1 MIQEREGHSLCN
13 ICGNRRHDGNAPN
26 RHESLRFCESVKA
39 FFKIASSYWKTRE
52 SIQGWVQFILI
63 LLFTATTVVLSK
75 MFNDWYKEFWD
86 NVQNYNIEGFY
97 KGLYWFLFLATIHV
111 CNSTYKSY
119 FISALSM
126 RWRKWLTLQ
135 YTTSYLNK
143 NTYYKLQ
150 LTEQGT
156 DNPDQRIAEDLDS
169 FVSLTIVIIVSLLR
183 SIAMIVTF
191 SIILWGLSKRI
202 DNISFAGYTFSLPD
216 GYLFYL
222 VLIYSVF
229 GTVLTFIIGKPLPLL
244 HFRQQRF
251 EADYR
256 YTLIRLRENSEA
268 IALYKG
274 EKEEKKRL
282 NEYFSDIV
290 KNYIYIIKRTKL
302 VDFFTLGYAQLA
314 VIFPILIS
322 APLYFTKMITI
333 GSIMQINSAFGQV
346 YDSLSILMN
355 LFSRL
360 ATWKSVIDRLALFE
374 KSVNK
379 TLQLPKPD
387 IVYHGEDIKI
397 ENLSITKPNGTLL
410 INNLSLFLKPGDRLL
425 IKGPNGIGKSTLL
438 RTIVG
443 IWPYCSGQIKFPKEK
458 KIMFLSQKPYMPI
471 GTLAQVICY
480 PSSVANDNSYLE
492 KMLEKVGLEYLAP
505 NLNIEDQWSM
515 ILSLG
520 EQQRIALLRVV
531 VNRPDVVFMDEVTSA
546 IDESN
551 EIHLYEMLKNELPE
565 SIIISIGHRTTL
577 EKQHTKILVF
587 STDVKEVK
595 TLD

>member
-1 MIQEREGHSLCN
+1 MIQEREEHSVCN

-97 KGLYWFLFLATIHV
+97 KGLYWFFFLATIHV

-150 LTEQGT
+150 LTEQET
-156 DNPDQRIAEDLDS
+156 DNPDQRIAEDLES

-256 YTLIRLRENSEA
+256 YALIRLRENSEA

-355 LFSRL
+355 LFPRL

-374 KSVNK
+374 KSINK

-387 IVYHGEDIKI
+387 IVYYGD
-397 ENLSITKPNGTLL
+397 GTPL

-425 IKGPNGIGKSTLL
+425 IKGVSGIGKSTLL

-443 IWPYCSGQIKFPKEK
+443 IWPYCNGQIKFPKEK
-458 KIMFLSQKPYMPI
+458 KVMFLSQKPYMPI

-492 KMLEKVGLEYLAP
+492 KMLEKVGLAYLIP
-505 NLNIEDQWSM
+505 N
-515 ILSLG
+515 
-520 EQQRIALLRVV
+520 LLRVI
-531 VNRPDVVFMDEVTSA
+531 VNKPDVVFMDEVTSA

-551 EIHLYEMLKNELPE
+551 EFYLYEMLKNELPE

-577 EKQHTKILVF
+577 EKQHTKILDF

>member
-1 MIQEREGHSLCN
+1 MKQDRKESSLFN
-13 ICGNRRHDGNAPN
+13 ICGNRRHDGKNPEKN
-26 RHESLRFCESVKA
+26 ETLPLLGTIRA
-39 FFKIASSYWKTRE
+39 FLKIVFSYWKTHD
-52 SIQGWVQFILI
+52 SILAWVQFILI

-86 NVQNYNIEGFY
+86 NVQNYNIDGFY

-111 CNSTYKSY
+111 CNSAYKSY
-119 FISALSM
+119 IISALSI
-126 RWRKWLTLQ
+126 RWRKWLTLR
-135 YTTSYLNK
+135 YTTSYLDK

-229 GTVLTFIIGKPLPLL
+229 GTVMTFIIGKPLPLL
-244 HFRQQRF
+244 HFRKQRF
-251 EADYR
+251 EADFR
-256 YTLIRLRENSEA
+256 YALIRLRENSEA

-346 YDSLSILMN
+346 YDSLSILMD
-355 LFSRL
+355 LFPRL
-360 ATWKSVIDRLALFE
+360 ATWKTVIDRLALFE
-374 KSVNK
+374 KSMNK
-379 TLQLPKPD
+379 TLQLPSAHMIHEGDDVEIDKLSIAKPD
-387 IVYHGEDIKI
+387 
-397 ENLSITKPNGTLL
+397 GTSL
-410 INNLSLFLKPGDRLL
+410 ISDLSLLLKPGDKLL

-458 KIMFLSQKPYMPI
+458 KVMFLSQKPYMPI

-480 PSSVANDNSYLE
+480 PSSVANDNSSLE
-492 KMLEKVGLEYLAP
+492 KMLERVGLEYLAP

-520 EQQRIALLRVV
+520 EQQRIAFLRVV
-531 VNRPDVVFMDEVTSA
+531 INRPDVVFMDEVTSA

-551 EIHLYEMLKNELPE
+551 EFYLYEMLKNELPE

-577 EKQHTKILVF
+577 EKQHTKILDF